1 MSRKAEKRKQGRAE
15 KNAIQASRPTPGG
28 PIEVP
33 TEQPS
38 PKVNISFEY
47 IKAGD
52 TLCLSRCDSEDVKRV
67 ADCLRKMCSLTW
79 LGLSSSDGLRYKEIP
94 DTSLRFDRPDHVDKA
109 LPFTEVR
116 FSQKGRVW
124 GVRSGGSFH
133 VVWFDPNHEV
143 TGG

>member
-1 MSRKAEKRKQGRAE
+1 MSSRAEKRRQRRAE
-15 KNAIQASRPTPGG
+15 KHAIQTSRPTPGG
-28 PIEVP
+28 PIDVP
-33 TEQPS
+33 KDQPS

-47 IKAGD
+47 ARAGAK
-52 TLCLSRCDSEDVKRV
+52 LCLSHCEAEDVKRV
-67 ADCLRKMCSLTW
+67 TDCLRKMCSLTW

-94 DTSLRFDRPDHVDKA
+94 DTSLKFDRPDHVDKA

-143 TGG
+143 TNG